1 MLNLKN
7 KFVNVMSDL
16 NEWKDNLHIDYSE
29 NNYFIL
35 LI

>member
-1 MLNLKN
+1 MINLKN
-7 KFVNVMSDL
+7 KFVNMMSDL
-16 NEWKDNLHIDYSE
+16 SEWKDNLHLDCIE

>member
-7 KFVNVMSDL
+7 KFVNMMSDL
-16 NEWKDNLHIDYSE
+16 NEWKDNLHLDYIE